1 MQQPYLVLGIDPGIA
16 SCGFCLLDT
25 ANNRILEMGAHLF
38 DAPQEDKT
46 RVSLATTRRNAR
58 STRRNIKR
66 RSDRQKHCL
75 GLLAE
80 YGLVPQDAPKG
91 WLQSRK
97 GDAPVLSLRAK
108 ALDELITDR
117 ELAQIL
123 YSLSAHRGYIPHGE
137 GSLTGEGD
145 VDAET
150 GKVLR
155 AIGANTK
162 ALSEGGWRTIGEM
175 LNDQK
180 RSRNKRGAYDLC
192 VLNSQIVD
200 EVHQV
205 MHAQRTYGNTRAS
218 SELEER
224 YLKVLTWEKPSLGHD
239 EKVYNLVGSCSYF
252 PEERRAANAT
262 LSSELC
268 RAYERLGHLVIVNP
282 DGSERVLSDHEREEL
297 LSILFAVKAIKGN
310 KECKVTYANIRKML
324 DLGAEC
330 FFKGVDQD
338 DEKKREPYEPRAWR
352 NMRSHGVPST
362 LLERML
368 SDRDFAD
375 KIGEALT
382 FASTEES
389 LQMRLE
395 SLDLTDEEYESIAA
409 LPFNSKVYKGYG
421 SRSLKALSLLLDA
434 FQEEGIQ
441 TLTDAEE
448 ASGLLSRRLAKGE
461 ERTTQLPTYD
471 VFDPTCNNPV
481 VLRTLSRMRRIVNA
495 IIRIHG
501 VPNEIHVEL
510 GRELKQSN
518 KEKAA
523 IQKNNAANERDR
535 KRWAGTLAEVMSISP
550 DEVPN
555 KLIRK
560 CIMREEQGERDP
572 YTGDPIELQCLIDD
586 DRYCEIDHI
595 LPYSRTCDDSRRNKV
610 LVLSKSNQDKRE
622 RTPYEWM
629 TSGEVNAPSWDEFQ
643 KRVLNSKALLRKRG
657 YLLNQSLGVD
667 EETKFLQRNLND
679 MRYMSRAVKN
689 WLEKSLALPEGG
701 RVVAVAGGATANL
714 RHVWGLNTGP
724 NNKKDRSDDRH
735 HAIDA
740 AVIAACSQGTLMKV
754 AKARAL
760 GAKAFR
766 RMRESRL
773 SDTQPWPTFASEVLA
788 QAEFIIPTRM
798 VNHGL
803 TGRAFEDTA
812 YRYVGESDDANRRGV
827 LYAKGKEV
835 KKGNFQIGA
844 DGNAR
849 IVDGMAF
856 LRLWL
861 DVEGNAGKGKWYA
874 EPVYY
879 ADIPHIMNGD
889 YVARVAPKAHVG
901 RTLGWIELPES
912 ARTTAPITVFRNDA
926 LVVESQIVRYTGFHV
941 GSVAIEYEMIG
952 PAVAQVT
959 IPSLGKWDSN
969 TRVRVLEEDCLGH
982 CYREFGY
989 NMPQNSLDDEC

>member
-1 MQQPYLVLGIDPGIA
+1 MQNPYLVLGIDPGIA

-25 ANNRILEMGAHLF
+25 ANGRILEMGAHLF

-46 RVSLATTRRNAR
+46 GVSLATTRRNAR
-58 STRRNIKR
+58 SARRNIKR

-75 GLLAE
+75 KLLAE
-80 YGLVPQDAPKG
+80 FGLVPQGATTK
-91 WLQSRK
+91 WFQSRK
-97 GDAPVLSLRAK
+97 GDAPILSLRAK
-108 ALDELITDR
+108 ALDKLITDR

-137 GSLTGEGD
+137 GSLTGKGD

-155 AIGANTK
+155 AISANTK
-162 ALSEGGWRTIGEM
+162 ELNEGGWRTIGEM
-175 LNDQK
+175 LSAQK
-180 RSRNKRGAYDLC
+180 RSRNKGGAYDLC

-205 MHAQRTYGNTRAS
+205 MRAQRAFGNAHAS

-224 YLKVLTWEKPSLGHD
+224 YLEVLTWEKPSLGHD
-239 EKVYNLVGSCSYF
+239 ERVYNLVGSCSYF

-262 LSSELC
+262 LSSERC

-282 DGSERVLSDHEREEL
+282 DGSERVLSNYEREEL
-297 LSILFAVKAIKGN
+297 LSILFAAKAIKGN
-310 KECKVTYANIRKML
+310 KECKVTYAYIRKML
-324 DLGAEC
+324 DLSAKC
-330 FFKGVDQD
+330 FFKGVDPD
-338 DEKKREPYEPRAWR
+338 DEKKCEPYAPRAWR
-352 NMRSHGVPST
+352 NMRSHGIPSA

-368 SDRDFAD
+368 TNRDFAD
-375 KIGEALT
+375 EIGEALT

-389 LQMRLE
+389 LRMRLE

-421 SRSLKALSLLLDA
+421 SRSLKALNLLLDA
-434 FQEEGIQ
+434 FEEEGIQ
-441 TLTDAEE
+441 TLTDAER
-448 ASGLLSRRLAKGE
+448 ASGLLSLRLAKSE
-461 ERTTQLPTYD
+461 ARTTQLSTYD

-481 VLRTLSRMRRIVNA
+481 VLRALSRMRLIVNA

-535 KRWAGTLAEVMSISP
+535 RRWAGTLAEIMGISP
-550 DEVPN
+550 DEVSN

-560 CIMREEQGERDP
+560 CIMREEQGEIDP
-572 YTGDPIELQCLIDD
+572 YTGDALELQRLIDD

-610 LVLSKSNQDKRE
+610 LVLSKSNQDKQE

-629 TSGEVNAPSWDEFQ
+629 TSGEVNAPSWDDFQ
-643 KRVLNSKALLRKRG
+643 KRVLNCKALLRKRN
-657 YLLNQSLGVD
+657 YLLNQSLGTD
-667 EETKFLQRNLND
+667 EEAKFLQRNLND
-679 MRYMSRAVKN
+679 TRYMSRAVKN

-701 RVVAVAGGATANL
+701 RVVAVAGGATASL
-714 RHVWGLNTGP
+714 RHVWGLNTAP
-724 NNKKDRSDDRH
+724 NNKKDRSDNRH

-740 AVIAACSQGTLMKV
+740 AVIAACSQGTLTKV
-754 AKARAL
+754 AKARSL
-760 GAKAFR
+760 GAKTFR
-766 RMRESRL
+766 RMQESRL
-773 SDTQPWPTFASEVLA
+773 SDTQPWTTFASEVLA
-788 QAEFIIPTRM
+788 RAEFIIPTRM
-798 VNHGL
+798 VDHGL

-812 YRYVGESDDANRRGV
+812 YRYVGESNDANRRGV
-827 LYAKGKEV
+827 LYAKGKEI
-835 KKGNFQIGA
+835 KKGNFHIGA

-861 DVEGNAGKGKWYA
+861 DVEGNAGAGKWYA

-889 YVARVAPKAHVG
+889 YVPHVAPKAHVG

-912 ARTTAPITVFRNDA
+912 ARTTAPIVVFRNDV
-926 LVVESQIVRYTGFHV
+926 LEVDGQMVRYTGFHV
-941 GSVAIEYEMIG
+941 DGVRIEYEPIG
-952 PAVAQVT
+952 KAAMQMA
-959 IPSLGKWDSN
+959 IPTLGKWNNN
-969 TRVRVLEEDCLGH
+969 TRVRVFQEDCLGH
-982 CYREFGY
+982 CYQEFGY
-989 NMPQNSLDDEC
+989 NKPTA